1 MSDRPPSPPTPTIAT
16 HGGVSAD
23 EHDRL
28 HLTTRQ
34 LATRLEETL
43 GCQFDE
49 ESLEEILVEL
59 DRDDYVEWV
68 SVTRTGDYVWDVTES
83 PDRIADAVAEVV
95 IDRFH
100 SWLGGSTETEN

>member
-16 HGGVSAD
+16 HGGVGAD
-23 EHDRL
+23 DHDRL
-28 HLTTRQ
+28 HLTTQQ
-34 LATRLEETL
+34 LATRLEGTL
-43 GCQFDE
+43 GTEFDE
-49 ESLEEILVEL
+49 ETLEEYLLEL

-95 IDRFH
+95 VDRFY
-100 SWLGGSTETEN
+100 SWLGGASNAE